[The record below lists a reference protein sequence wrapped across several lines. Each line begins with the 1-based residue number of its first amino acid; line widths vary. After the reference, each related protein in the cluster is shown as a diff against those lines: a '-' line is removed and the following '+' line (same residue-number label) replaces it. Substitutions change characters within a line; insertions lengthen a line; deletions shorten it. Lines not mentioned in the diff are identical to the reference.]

1 MNKHGKEKYLQS
13 TNFWVPAVSFRWCKH
28 VHPKT
33 KIMDVWHGWS
43 LGLTR
48 HSLGLWQR
56 EKFTQKRK
64 NYPALRWFITCHHS
78 DVHIHKLGE
87 CFSTKA
93 KYPNNYQE
101 IYIFCPQSGIHN
113 WRPLATSIFSVGKHI
128 PSLRTAYS
136 TMIMSP
142 ILSNFLPWYEQKKY

>member
-1 MNKHGKEKYLQS
+1 MATWN
-13 TNFWVPAVSFRWCKH
+13 
-28 VHPKT
+28 
-33 KIMDVWHGWS
+33 
-43 LGLTR
+43 
-48 HSLGLWQR
+48 R
-56 EKFTQKRK
+56 EKNSPQKRK

-101 IYIFCPQSGIHN
+101 IYICCPQSGIHN
-113 WRPLATSIFSVGKHI
+113 WRPLATSIFSVGKHL

-136 TMIMSP
+136 HMIMSP
-142 ILSNFLPWYEQKKY
+142 ILSNFLPWYEQKKYWNYPQNSRQSGCFNLHDLWVAFLWMTLKKKTFIFQKLSLVYSYL